1 MADALSALLDAAAHA
16 GHLRGVVPHLI
27 QGGVTHLQYAND
39 TILLLDLDDS
49 SIANL
54 KFILIAFE
62 ILSGLKINYLK
73 SEVIV
78 MGALPSEQAR
88 VAQALNCKEGKFPF
102 TYLGFPMFDRALTM
116 VDCEGFIGS
125 VGHRVDPWQGR
136 FMSSAACL
144 TLINFSLLTLT
155 TFTMGLFLLAEGTHA
170 GFDKHLA
177 RFFWEG

>member
-1 MADALSALLDAAAHA
+1 MADALSAMLDAAACA

-27 QGGVTHLQYAND
+27 QGGVTHLQYVDD
-39 TILLLDLDDS
+39 TILLLDLDDV

-54 KFILIAFE
+54 QFILIAFE

-102 TYLGFPMFDRALTM
+102 TYLGFPMSDRTLTM
-116 VDCEGFIGS
+116 ADWEGLIGT

-136 FMSSAACL
+136 FMSSAAHL
-144 TLINFSLLTLT
+144 TLINSSLCVLQ
-155 TFTMGLFLLAEGTHA
+155 LLRWACSS
-170 GFDKHLA
+170 
-177 RFFWEG
+177 